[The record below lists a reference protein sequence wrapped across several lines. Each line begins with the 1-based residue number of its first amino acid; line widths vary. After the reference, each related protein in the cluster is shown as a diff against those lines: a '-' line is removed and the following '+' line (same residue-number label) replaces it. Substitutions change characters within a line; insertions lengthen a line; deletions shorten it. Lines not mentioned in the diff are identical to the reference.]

1 MQQIELDLAT
11 FPFSFELKRSRR
23 KTLVI
28 YVKEGKVEVR
38 APLKASEKW
47 IGRFLADKSAWI
59 QTQLR
64 QQRQKKQEALRLVD
78 GSRIEVLGQA
88 LTLQVAL
95 GRQSK
100 AQRSGGTVTL
110 FVRASHKDKLEKAF
124 MDWLLS
130 EAQRYMPARVE
141 HYARKLG
148 LAHKLK
154 AVTFRRTRTKW
165 GHCCQDGTIQF
176 NWLVMM
182 APPAVLEYLI
192 AHETSHLRHLNHS
205 KKFWETVGSLCPDYK
220 QHRDWLSDHGH
231 RLWPA

>member
-1 MQQIELDLAT
+1 MQQIELDLST
-11 FPFSFELKRSRR
+11 FPFSYQLKRSRR

-47 IGRFLADKSAWI
+47 IGSFLADKSAWI
-59 QTQLR
+59 QAQLR

-78 GSRIEVLGQA
+78 GGRIEVLGQE

-100 AQRSGGTVTL
+100 AQR
-110 FVRASHKDKLEKAF
+110 
-124 MDWLLS
+124 
-130 EAQRYMPARVE
+130 YMPARVE
-141 HYARKLG
+141 YYARKLG

>member
-100 AQRSGGTVTL
+100 AQRSGGP
-110 FVRASHKDKLEKAF
+110 
-124 MDWLLS
+124 WWPLS
-130 EAQRYMPARVE
+130 PIDAR
-141 HYARKLG
+141 
-148 LAHKLK
+148 
-154 AVTFRRTRTKW
+154 
-165 GHCCQDGTIQF
+165 
-176 NWLVMM
+176 
-182 APPAVLEYLI
+182 
-192 AHETSHLRHLNHS
+192 
-205 KKFWETVGSLCPDYK
+205 
-220 QHRDWLSDHGH
+220 
-231 RLWPA
+231 